1 MTDTDFELLLLCIF
15 FFFPAVVKSL
25 FKFNLLG
32 IFVVVVVPYS
42 LKSGIILKNV
52 LTQNYFVLRWTSLI
66 MYMNRPIAKWLRD
79 RSIPGDWEWHGACS
93 PQTQRICL
101 NSINLRH
108 AVSSRQLN
116 LLNFC
121 LFYFLSNN
129 RWGEREK
136 VLIKRKKDSFYE
148 LKIFFMDVSIL
159 ETTLKLNLDQPGLAQ
174 HYMMSSLIIW
184 RMLLSPS

>member
-1 MTDTDFELLLLCIF
+1 MTDADFELLLLCIF
-15 FFFPAVVKSL
+15 FPPAVVKSL

-32 IFVVVVVPYS
+32 IFVVVVPYS
-42 LKSGIILKNV
+42 QKSGIILKNV

-66 MYMNRPIAKWLRD
+66 VYTNRSIAKWLRD
-79 RSIPGDWEWHGACS
+79 SSIPGDWEWHGASS

-101 NSINLRH
+101 NLTNLRH
-108 AVSSRQLN
+108 VVSSQQLN

-136 VLIKRKKDSFYE
+136 VLIKWKKDSFYE
-148 LKIFFMDVSIL
+148 LKIFFMDLSIL
-159 ETTLKLNLDQPGLAQ
+159 ETILKLNLDQSSLAQ
-174 HYMMSSLIIW
+174 HYMVSSFIIW